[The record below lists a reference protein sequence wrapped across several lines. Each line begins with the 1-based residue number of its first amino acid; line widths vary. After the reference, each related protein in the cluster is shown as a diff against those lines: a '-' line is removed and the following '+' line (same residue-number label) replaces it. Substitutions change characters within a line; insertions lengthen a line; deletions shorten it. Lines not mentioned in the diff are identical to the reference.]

1 MTKNVYTVG
10 QVNSYIKNMFA
21 QDFMMNRI
29 YVKGEVSNCKYHTS
43 GHIYFTLKDETGA
56 MPAVLFAGSRKG
68 LAFTMKNGDN
78 VIVLGSIS
86 VYERDGRYQLYAKEI
101 LLDGE
106 GLLYQRF
113 QQLKQELEEMGM
125 FAPEYK
131 QPIPKYI
138 RTLGIVTA
146 PTGASIRDIQNITS
160 RRNPY
165 VQTVLYPAL
174 VQGDGAA
181 ASIVNGI
188 FGVCDCLCCLLGCF
202 ELLCCLSQHIAKALR
217 FCLVICFFCGQNEP
231 EKLTFAVRD
240 DLEYSRFRE
249 LMKQADDLLGGGSKY
264 APDSLSQYGT
274 VPLTYEEA
282 KERYELALNSD
293 QITGGYARLF
303 SDYAG
308 AMVLSVLPVFLAV
321 ILCMKD
327 QRAKMEALIYTKK
340 MSGVKLTLIRYAALV
355 IAAMLPVVILS
366 YLSNMVVWGSYS
378 GMRLD
383 YLAPLKYDL
392 GWLMPSVMIS
402 TAIGMFLTE
411 LTDTPIAV
419 AVQGLW
425 WMFDINLGI
434 KTVHSGYSLFR
445 LAPRHNVGAKA
456 WFKTQDYLDYFQ
468 NLMQNRFLMAGI
480 SLLLVIFTILIYEA
494 KRKGKFGGN
503 ESIKRV
509 FSNFRNRKN
518 QSQA

>member
-1 MTKNVYTVG
+1 MLFVREIKKIVKSIPYLIFVAAIIIGLYSQGVFRFDKDPLQEPQPGGVNGSYGYRYDEIPQMVMPSALRNLLSEFSNNNYTTYPIGFMKHVKLGEGEQEGMAEILSEITGSSKETILREVVG
-10 QVNSYIKNMFA
+10 IDS
-21 QDFMMNRI
+21 
-29 YVKGEVSNCKYHTS
+29 
-43 GHIYFTLKDETGA
+43 
-56 MPAVLFAGSRKG
+56 AGSDNYTFQIG
-68 LAFTMKNGDN
+68 GDN
-78 VIVLGSIS
+78 MQQGEDGNFTIGS
-86 VYERDGRYQLYAKEI
+86 DAK
-101 LLDGE
+101 
-106 GLLYQRF
+106 
-113 QQLKQELEEMGM
+113 
-125 FAPEYK
+125 
-131 QPIPKYI
+131 
-138 RTLGIVTA
+138 
-146 PTGASIRDIQNITS
+146 
-160 RRNPY
+160 
-165 VQTVLYPAL
+165 
-174 VQGDGAA
+174 
-181 ASIVNGI
+181 
-188 FGVCDCLCCLLGCF
+188 
-202 ELLCCLSQHIAKALR
+202 QH
-217 FCLVICFFCGQNEP
+217 NEP

-282 KERYELALNSD
+282 KERYKLALNSD

>member
-1 MTKNVYTVG
+1 MLFVREIKKIVKSIPYLIFVAAIIIGLYSQGVFRFDKDPLQEPQPGGVNGSYGYRYDEIPQMVMPSALRNLLSEFSNNNYTTYPIGFMKHVKLGEGEQEGMAEILSEITGSSKETILREVVG
-10 QVNSYIKNMFA
+10 IDS
-21 QDFMMNRI
+21 
-29 YVKGEVSNCKYHTS
+29 
-43 GHIYFTLKDETGA
+43 
-56 MPAVLFAGSRKG
+56 AGSDNYTFQIG
-68 LAFTMKNGDN
+68 GDN
-78 VIVLGSIS
+78 MQQGEDGDFTIGS
-86 VYERDGRYQLYAKEI
+86 DAK
-101 LLDGE
+101 
-106 GLLYQRF
+106 Q
-113 QQLKQELEEMGM
+113 
-125 FAPEYK
+125 
-131 QPIPKYI
+131 
-138 RTLGIVTA
+138 
-146 PTGASIRDIQNITS
+146 
-160 RRNPY
+160 
-165 VQTVLYPAL
+165 
-174 VQGDGAA
+174 
-181 ASIVNGI
+181 
-188 FGVCDCLCCLLGCF
+188 
-202 ELLCCLSQHIAKALR
+202 
-217 FCLVICFFCGQNEP
+217 QNEP

-340 MSGVKLTLIRYAALV
+340 MSGVKLTLNRYAALV
-355 IAAMLPVVILS
+355 IVAMLPVVILS

-456 WFKTQDYLDYFQ
+456 WFKTQDYLDNFQ

-503 ESIKRV
+503 ESIKRA

>member
-1 MTKNVYTVG
+1 MLFVLEIKKIVKSIPYLIFVAAIIIELYSQGVFRFDKDPLQEPQPGGVNGSYGYRYDEIPQMVMPSALRNLLSEFSNNNYTTYPIGFMRHVKLGEGEQEGMAEILSEITGSSKETILREVVG
-10 QVNSYIKNMFA
+10 IDS
-21 QDFMMNRI
+21 
-29 YVKGEVSNCKYHTS
+29 
-43 GHIYFTLKDETGA
+43 
-56 MPAVLFAGSRKG
+56 AGSDNYTFQIG
-68 LAFTMKNGDN
+68 GDN
-78 VIVLGSIS
+78 MQQGEDGDFTIGS
-86 VYERDGRYQLYAKEI
+86 DAK
-101 LLDGE
+101 
-106 GLLYQRF
+106 Q
-113 QQLKQELEEMGM
+113 
-125 FAPEYK
+125 
-131 QPIPKYI
+131 
-138 RTLGIVTA
+138 
-146 PTGASIRDIQNITS
+146 
-160 RRNPY
+160 
-165 VQTVLYPAL
+165 
-174 VQGDGAA
+174 
-181 ASIVNGI
+181 
-188 FGVCDCLCCLLGCF
+188 
-202 ELLCCLSQHIAKALR
+202 
-217 FCLVICFFCGQNEP
+217 QNEP

>member
-1 MTKNVYTVG
+1 MLFVREIKKIVKSIPYLIFVAAIIIGLYSQGVFRFDKDLLQEPQPGGVNGSYGYRYDEIPQMVMPSALRNLLSEFSNNNYTTYPIGFMKHVKLGEGEQEGMAEILSEITGSSKETILREVVG
-10 QVNSYIKNMFA
+10 IDS
-21 QDFMMNRI
+21 
-29 YVKGEVSNCKYHTS
+29 
-43 GHIYFTLKDETGA
+43 
-56 MPAVLFAGSRKG
+56 AGSDNYTFQVG
-68 LAFTMKNGDN
+68 GDN
-78 VIVLGSIS
+78 MQQGEDGDFTIGS
-86 VYERDGRYQLYAKEI
+86 DAK
-101 LLDGE
+101 
-106 GLLYQRF
+106 Q
-113 QQLKQELEEMGM
+113 
-125 FAPEYK
+125 
-131 QPIPKYI
+131 
-138 RTLGIVTA
+138 
-146 PTGASIRDIQNITS
+146 
-160 RRNPY
+160 
-165 VQTVLYPAL
+165 
-174 VQGDGAA
+174 
-181 ASIVNGI
+181 
-188 FGVCDCLCCLLGCF
+188 
-202 ELLCCLSQHIAKALR
+202 
-217 FCLVICFFCGQNEP
+217 QNEP

-340 MSGVKLTLIRYAALV
+340 MSGVKLTLNRYAALV

-503 ESIKRV
+503 ESIKRA

>member
-1 MTKNVYTVG
+1 MLFVREIKKIVKSIPYLIFVAAIIIGLYSQGVFRFDKDPLQEPQPGGVNGSYGYRYDEIPQMVMPSALRNLLSEFSNNNYTTYPIGFMKHVKLGEGEQEGMAEILSEITGSSKETILREVVG
-10 QVNSYIKNMFA
+10 IDS
-21 QDFMMNRI
+21 
-29 YVKGEVSNCKYHTS
+29 
-43 GHIYFTLKDETGA
+43 
-56 MPAVLFAGSRKG
+56 AGSDNYTFQIG
-68 LAFTMKNGDN
+68 GDN
-78 VIVLGSIS
+78 MQQGEDGDFTIGS
-86 VYERDGRYQLYAKEI
+86 DAK
-101 LLDGE
+101 
-106 GLLYQRF
+106 Q
-113 QQLKQELEEMGM
+113 
-125 FAPEYK
+125 
-131 QPIPKYI
+131 
-138 RTLGIVTA
+138 
-146 PTGASIRDIQNITS
+146 
-160 RRNPY
+160 
-165 VQTVLYPAL
+165 
-174 VQGDGAA
+174 
-181 ASIVNGI
+181 
-188 FGVCDCLCCLLGCF
+188 
-202 ELLCCLSQHIAKALR
+202 
-217 FCLVICFFCGQNEP
+217 QNEP

-340 MSGVKLTLIRYAALV
+340 MSGVKLTLNRYAALV

-503 ESIKRV
+503 ESIKRA

>member
-1 MTKNVYTVG
+1 MLFVLEIKKIVKSIPYLIFVAAIIIELYSQGVFRFDKDPLQEPQPGGVNGSYGYRYDEIPQMVMPSALRNLLSEFSNNNYTTYPIGFMKHVKLGEGEQEGMAEILSEITGSSKETILREVVG
-10 QVNSYIKNMFA
+10 IDS
-21 QDFMMNRI
+21 
-29 YVKGEVSNCKYHTS
+29 
-43 GHIYFTLKDETGA
+43 
-56 MPAVLFAGSRKG
+56 AGSDNYTFQIG
-68 LAFTMKNGDN
+68 GDN
-78 VIVLGSIS
+78 MQQGEDGDFTIGS
-86 VYERDGRYQLYAKEI
+86 DAK
-101 LLDGE
+101 
-106 GLLYQRF
+106 Q
-113 QQLKQELEEMGM
+113 
-125 FAPEYK
+125 
-131 QPIPKYI
+131 
-138 RTLGIVTA
+138 
-146 PTGASIRDIQNITS
+146 
-160 RRNPY
+160 
-165 VQTVLYPAL
+165 
-174 VQGDGAA
+174 
-181 ASIVNGI
+181 
-188 FGVCDCLCCLLGCF
+188 
-202 ELLCCLSQHIAKALR
+202 
-217 FCLVICFFCGQNEP
+217 QNEP

>member
-1 MTKNVYTVG
+1 MLFVLEIKKIVKSIPYLIFVAAIIIGLYSQGVFRFDKDPLQEPQPGGVNGSYGYRYDEIPQMVMPSALRNLLSEFSNNNYTTYPIGFMKHVKLGEGEQEGMAEILSEITGSSKETILREVVG
-10 QVNSYIKNMFA
+10 IDS
-21 QDFMMNRI
+21 
-29 YVKGEVSNCKYHTS
+29 
-43 GHIYFTLKDETGA
+43 
-56 MPAVLFAGSRKG
+56 AGSDNYTFQIG
-68 LAFTMKNGDN
+68 GDN
-78 VIVLGSIS
+78 MQQGEDGDFTIGS
-86 VYERDGRYQLYAKEI
+86 DAK
-101 LLDGE
+101 
-106 GLLYQRF
+106 Q
-113 QQLKQELEEMGM
+113 
-125 FAPEYK
+125 
-131 QPIPKYI
+131 
-138 RTLGIVTA
+138 
-146 PTGASIRDIQNITS
+146 
-160 RRNPY
+160 
-165 VQTVLYPAL
+165 
-174 VQGDGAA
+174 
-181 ASIVNGI
+181 
-188 FGVCDCLCCLLGCF
+188 
-202 ELLCCLSQHIAKALR
+202 
-217 FCLVICFFCGQNEP
+217 QNEP